1 MVEEVAIVEVVAVS
15 EVIVE
20 AMEVIV
26 EAVGVLAAAIEADSV
41 EDAEDSVTAEAVAV
55 LAAVIAEDSV
65 DVVETVDL
73 DADRPEAHLVVDAD
87 LLAEVEE

>member
-26 EAVGVLAAAIEADSV
+26 EAVGVLAADSV